1 MPSVCVCECVSVH
14 VCACEWAQWYI
25 ISPGVHELLVGCEI
39 VIDVCMCVRQRER
52 GKKAWLTFT

>member
-1 MPSVCVCECVSVH
+1 MH

-25 ISPGVHELLVGCEI
+25 ISPEVHELLVGCEI

-52 GKKAWLTFT
+52 GKKA

>member
-1 MPSVCVCECVSVH
+1 MH

-25 ISPGVHELLVGCEI
+25 ISPGVRELLGGCEI

-52 GKKAWLTFT
+52 GKKA